1 MTKHLR
7 IEDARKEQSPE
18 LAVLINLAG
27 EGIPQYL
34 WIGMANEGE
43 DPMDIGAQRAA
54 REEGG
59 FSYRNARVCMV
70 EDVLQG
76 MMISYRLPSPYDT
89 GDIDEYPEVV
99 RPLVLLEAEAPGS
112 WYINAVATFEAYRGR
127 GVARVLMSEAQ
138 SMAREAGCKQM
149 SLIVASE
156 NTGARRLYEHLG
168 YRTVSTRPVVTY
180 PGCLHGGDWELMVL
194 ELNQGRDS
202 M

>member
-138 SMAREAGCKQM
+138 SMAREADCKQM

-194 ELNQGRDS
+194 ELNQGRDTV
-202 M
+202 